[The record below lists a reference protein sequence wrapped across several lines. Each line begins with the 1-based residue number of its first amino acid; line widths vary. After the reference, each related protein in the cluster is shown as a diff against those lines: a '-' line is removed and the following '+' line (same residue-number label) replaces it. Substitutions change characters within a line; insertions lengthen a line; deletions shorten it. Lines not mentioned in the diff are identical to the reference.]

1 MQRIELGKI
10 VPGMQCVLSKSKR
23 RGDAFLMVPYVGS
36 LTHTNGIEGM
46 PCLLR
51 NKPWPSTTKPQSKAG
66 ILPMPSQERA
76 AEIPRCATLLHS

>member
-51 NKPWPSTTKPQSKAG
+51 NKPWPSTTKPQSKWPVCYLCPHRNA
-66 ILPMPSQERA
+66 
-76 AEIPRCATLLHS
+76 LLHS